1 MMMMMLIIIVTV
13 TSIGAHGSYSCQ
25 TPPAGHHKNCMVLRS
40 PYRAA
45 CVQLKLFSGLGLT
58 VQYLCSRWLLKTAT
72 RCQSIPV
79 NVQMASHCPRQ
90 DHPSD
95 YCWEHAE

>member
-45 CVQLKLFSGLGLT
+45 CVQLSMAPENGHQVSVYTSECSDGKSLPSPGSSIRLLLGT
-58 VQYLCSRWLLKTAT
+58 C
-72 RCQSIPV
+72 
-79 NVQMASHCPRQ
+79 
-90 DHPSD
+90 
-95 YCWEHAE
+95 